1 MLGNPDIIV
10 PNKEII
16 MKKNLVKLAFAL
28 ATATTALSGC
38 NDDAIPQTH
47 LKATDVSF
55 ILHCRPKA
63 GEPDVNIFSDQA
75 GNQAKSV
82 CRTGDD
88 GTGLVFKMEYRRD
101 GKDYKTEVI
110 AETLSPQVYKIKSI
124 LFDNQPE
131 TLRSAKEIY
140 SVLNYISNQ
149 QSSFANPAVTNK
161 HVPYPHENSGAFSPF
176 GRFMTRLSPKPSGQ
190 M

>member
-1 MLGNPDIIV
+1 
-10 PNKEII
+10 

-28 ATATTALSGC
+28 AAATTALSGC
-38 NDDAIPQTH
+38 NNDAIPQTH
-47 LKATDVSF
+47 LNATDVSF

-63 GEPDVNIFSDQA
+63 GEPAVSTFNDQA
-75 GNQAKSV
+75 GNHVKSV

-88 GTGLVFKMEYRRD
+88 GTGLVFKMEYHRD

-131 TLRSAKEIY
+131 TLRNAKEIY

-149 QSSFANPAVTNK
+149 QSSFANPAVANK
-161 HVPYPHENSGAFSPF
+161 HVPYPHENSGDFSAL
-176 GRFMTRLSPKPSGQ
+176 GRLITRLAPKPSRQ